1 MRMTAKRLT
10 EHVQATMTNCYSSLA
25 YVEEQ
30 IATGKRI
37 LNTSDDPVGTAK
49 LIQLKSQLAQENQ
62 YQSNINDGISFM
74 NVTDTAMSSMYTAM
88 QRVREL
94 ALEASSD
101 TMSDSDREAAFEET
115 DQLLREVVSLLNT
128 DYNGSYVFGGSQS
141 QIEPYSVETSDAGT
155 VDDYSSLAM
164 AYYDG
169 SGGTGTAVQLKN
181 AFDGSAIGDILPG
194 TVSIKIGSTTYT
206 EGTDYTVDYV
216 NGTITPLNADLA
228 IDVSDGGTFSGSNYT
243 SGGVAI
249 TFEYVGEAK
258 DIYGNTVSNTGDV
271 SRTIENGNT
280 VAINISGDDLTKNSD
295 DGTDLIESL
304 IKLEESLLNNDTDG
318 IESGITN
325 IDSAMEC
332 ITSAQSKN
340 GAMINRFESVLSR
353 NESQITETTSLISDI
368 EDVDTATAATDY
380 SLKQTVYEAALKSA
394 ASILN
399 LSLFDYL

>member
-1 MRMTAKRLT
+1 MTAKRLT

-62 YQSNINDGISFM
+62 YKSNINDGTSFM

-101 TMSDSDREAAFEET
+101 TMSASDRVSTFEET
-115 DQLLREVVSLLNT
+115 DQLFREVVSLLNT
-128 DYNGSYVFGGSQS
+128 NYKGSYVFGGSQS
-141 QIEPYSVETSDAGT
+141 QTEPYSVEKSDAGT

-181 AFDGSAIGDILPG
+181 AFDGSAISDILPG

-216 NGTITPLNADLA
+216 NGTITPLNAALA
-228 IDVSDGGTFSGSNYT
+228 TDVSDGGTFSGPNYT

-280 VAINISGDDLTKNSD
+280 AVINISGDELTKNSD
-295 DGTDLIESL
+295 DGTDLIDSM

-332 ITSAQSKN
+332 ISSSQSKN

-353 NESQITETTSLISDI
+353 NQSQITETTSLISDI

>member
-1 MRMTAKRLT
+1 MTAKRLT
-10 EHVQATMTNCYSSLA
+10 EHVQATMNTCYSDLA

-37 LNTSDDPVGTAK
+37 LKTSDDPVGTAK

-62 YQSNINDGISFM
+62 YKSNINDGTSFM

-101 TMSDSDREAAFEET
+101 TMSASDRVSTFEET

-128 DYNGSYVFGGSQS
+128 NYNGSYVFGGSQS

-155 VDDYSSLAM
+155 VDNYSSLAM

-169 SGGTGTAVQLKN
+169 SGGTGTSVQLNN

-228 IDVSDGGTFSGSNYT
+228 IDVSDGGTFSGPNYT

-280 VAINISGDDLTKNSD
+280 AVINISGDELTKNSD
-295 DGTDLIESL
+295 DGTDLIDSM
-304 IKLEESLLNNDTDG
+304 IKLEQSLLNNDTDG
-318 IESGITN
+318 IETGIAN
-325 IDSAMEC
+325 IDSGMEC
-332 ITSAQSKN
+332 ITSSQSKN

-353 NESQITETTSLISDI
+353 NQSQITETTSLISDI

-380 SLKQTVYEAALKSA
+380 SLKETVYNAALKSA